1 MPEPTLPEPVKD
13 VGIPQYPTP
22 LVPLF
27 GASPN
32 GHIILIV
39 KKSVKL
45 GAYTPLPV
53 DGSVVYSG
61 RDAKK
66 WPTKLYLVY
75 EKPDE
80 TGLYVDQYYANDRTT
95 ASQDAWNFAFTYS
108 SENPA
113 FPIVSR
119 VYIIRRSKY
128 GTAGFP
134 PYALGAADPILGGS
148 VILSHQ
154 EKKELPDEHPLRSL
168 YVAVQVTYETIPG
181 PVLTGEKYDDR
192 GDLETVTVQTVVAG
206 TSPTADG
213 LLVSET
219 SVEPV
224 DSVKSTKKYGSVTS
238 RTSLSSP
245 ANKPG
250 LLGITLST
258 DDIVSPG
265 TAADALSTTVLES
278 SVEQLT
284 ATKARKRT
292 TTSSGPSELDGKTLE
307 EFGPANTTEKIV
319 AYGSSP
325 SSSDVLTLMD
335 RVSPIDLAK
344 SKEESLILTAN
355 NTLTGTTY
363 DENLGVNITTTRQ
376 LIAAGTSAYTPVNGD
391 LIYRDDPKNYRQTIR
406 TIGFITG
413 RPSPPIPTRTSYKTG
428 AYTSPNLIT
437 GFYMPPP
444 LEFPGGSQQGDVQLS
459 ITPVMRAARSF
470 NTAFKLV
477 ESFSYG
483 QPSQPN
489 PALFDPLSI
498 NVYFDGFFIKVNIPN
513 CLVDS
518 GLSLSFTTASDNPVY
533 GYCGETFN
541 VPSTVLTA
549 SGYIALIGT
558 YQIISY
564 DVEYWKA
571 NIWKT
576 TIRSVLIK

>member
-1 MPEPTLPEPVKD
+1 MTQNSSLPEPVKD

-53 DGSVVYSG
+53 DGTVTYSG

-128 GTAGFP
+128 GTVGFP
-134 PYALGAADPILGGS
+134 PFALGSTDPILGAGCI
-148 VILSHQ
+148 VAHQ

-168 YVAVQVTYETIPG
+168 YVMVQVTYETIPG
-181 PVLTGEKYDDR
+181 PVVAG
-192 GDLETVTVQTVVAG
+192 VVA
-206 TSPTADG
+206 
-213 LLVSET
+213 
-219 SVEPV
+219 
-224 DSVKSTKKYGSVTS
+224 
-238 RTSLSSP
+238 
-245 ANKPG
+245 
-250 LLGITLST
+250 
-258 DDIVSPG
+258 
-265 TAADALSTTVLES
+265 
-278 SVEQLT
+278 
-284 ATKARKRT
+284 
-292 TTSSGPSELDGKTLE
+292 E
-307 EFGPANTTEKIV
+307 EFGPATLSKQVVVAGSALTAPGVTTIESRVTPQDSVK
-319 AYGSSP
+319 
-325 SSSDVLTLMD
+325 SSSETLVL
-335 RVSPIDLAK
+335 S
-344 SKEESLILTAN
+344 SN
-355 NTLTGTTY
+355 NTLTGYNY
-363 DENLGVNITTTRQ
+363 DENLGVNLTMTRQ
-376 LIAAGTSAYTPVNGD
+376 LIAAGTTAYTPVNGD
-391 LIYRDDPKNYRQTIR
+391 LIYRDDPKNYWQTIR

-413 RPSPPIPTRTSYKTG
+413 RPATPIPTRTSYKTG
-428 AYTSPNLIT
+428 AYSSPNLIT
-437 GFYMPPP
+437 GFSMAS
-444 LEFPGGSQQGDVQLS
+444 LEFPGGSQQGDVQLT

-470 NTAFKLV
+470 NTVFKMV
-477 ESFSYG
+477 QSYSYG
-483 QPSQPN
+483 QPSQPA
-489 PALFDPLSI
+489 PTIFDPLSI

-541 VPSTVLTA
+541 VPSTTLTA
-549 SGYIALIGT
+549 SGYNALIGT

-571 NIWKT
+571 NIWVT